1 MWGFATVLNDVLV
14 PHLKAIFELKYAG
27 AMLIQFAFF
36 SAYFIFSLPS
46 ARLIDWVGYKKTMV
60 LGLFT
65 MGLGALLFVPAATVP
80 SYPLFLGA
88 FMVLAMGITALQVAA
103 NPYVAVLGGA
113 KVSDKLA
120 VIANLL
126 KTGAL
131 PIKLQAISASQV
143 SATLGFLTYLA
154 AKTRTIRLGTAVC
167 LVPQRN
173 PVYTAKSVVTADW
186 LSGGRVDFG
195 VGIGWLREEF
205 EVLDAPF
212 PGRADRTREYLA
224 VMHACWRDDVS
235 TYQGE
240 HYTLPACR
248 MYPKPIQQPNPPV
261 YFGGET
267 DAALRR
273 VADLGDGW
281 IGFNHLPDSAGA
293 SVQRLDRFLADA
305 GRSRADVDV
314 AVGSYLQPVQPSH
327 LPAYRDAG
335 VDQLVLTAFAADP
348 AGIREAIGK
357 LGDEYVGAASRL

>member
-1 MWGFATVLNDVLV
+1 MRIGLF
-14 PHLKAIFELKYAG
+14 
-27 AMLIQFAFF
+27 
-36 SAYFIFSLPS
+36 LPS
-46 ARLIDWVGYKKTMV
+46 VSPVATPEFLTAYAQAAEAGGFSSIWVGEHVVFLDEYASSYPYSADGR
-60 LGLFT
+60 LGLPPDAGMLELFT
-65 MGLGALLFVPAATVP
+65 TLT
-80 SYPLFLGA
+80 FLAG
-88 FMVLAMGITALQVAA
+88 VTE
-103 NPYVAVLGGA
+103 
-113 KVSDKLA
+113 
-120 VIANLL
+120 
-126 KTGAL
+126 
-131 PIKLQAISASQV
+131 
-143 SATLGFLTYLA
+143 
-154 AKTRTIRLGTAVC
+154 RIRLGTAVC

>member
-1 MWGFATVLNDVLV
+1 LRIGLF
-14 PHLKAIFELKYAG
+14 
-27 AMLIQFAFF
+27 
-36 SAYFIFSLPS
+36 LPS
-46 ARLIDWVGYKKTMV
+46 VSPVATPEFLTAYAQAAEAGGFSSIWVGEHVVFLDEYASSYPYSADGR
-60 LGLFT
+60 LGLPPDAGMLELFT
-65 MGLGALLFVPAATVP
+65 TLT
-80 SYPLFLGA
+80 FLAG
-88 FMVLAMGITALQVAA
+88 VTE
-103 NPYVAVLGGA
+103 
-113 KVSDKLA
+113 
-120 VIANLL
+120 
-126 KTGAL
+126 
-131 PIKLQAISASQV
+131 
-143 SATLGFLTYLA
+143 
-154 AKTRTIRLGTAVC
+154 RIRLGTAVC

-305 GRSRADVDV
+305 GRSRAGVDV

>member
-1 MWGFATVLNDVLV
+1 VRIGLF
-14 PHLKAIFELKYAG
+14 
-27 AMLIQFAFF
+27 
-36 SAYFIFSLPS
+36 LPS
-46 ARLIDWVGYKKTMV
+46 LSPVATPEFLTAYAQAAEAGGFSSIWLGEHVVFLDEYASSYPYSADGR
-60 LGLFT
+60 LGLPPDAGLLELFT
-65 MGLGALLFVPAATVP
+65 TLT
-80 SYPLFLGA
+80 
-88 FMVLAMGITALQVAA
+88 FMAGVTE
-103 NPYVAVLGGA
+103 
-113 KVSDKLA
+113 
-120 VIANLL
+120 
-126 KTGAL
+126 
-131 PIKLQAISASQV
+131 
-143 SATLGFLTYLA
+143 
-154 AKTRTIRLGTAVC
+154 RIRLGTAVC

-205 EVLDAPF
+205 EVLDVPF
-212 PGRADRTREYLA
+212 SRRADRTREYLA

-235 TYQGE
+235 AYQGE

-267 DAALRR
+267 DAALKR

-293 SVQRLDRFLADA
+293 SVQRLERFLADA

-327 LPAYRDAG
+327 LAAYRDAG
-335 VDQLVLTAFAADP
+335 VDQLVLTVFAADP

-357 LGDEYVGAASRL
+357 LGDEYIGAASRL